1 MRYWSPTLYSA
12 GCWQRLVPQ
21 AGVVDRVPH
30 GRLGLPELFPHVVKD
45 ILQPHFHQKVFE
57 SFEKCDLAGSEP

>member
-12 GCWQRLVPQ
+12 GRWQRLVPQ

-57 SFEKCDLAGSEP
+57 